1 LRERH
6 GKAETFRSSA
16 GIARLRNRTTEK
28 QSLFPLISGAK
39 PGEESAHL
47 TLTAFHGKIL
57 VMPLKY
63 QTGFGNEF
71 ATESVEGALPV
82 GRNSPQKAPL
92 GLYAEQFSG
101 SAFTVPRAGNKR
113 TWTYRIRPSV
123 LHKPFRQIENKLFRS
138 TPFDEVVTTP
148 NQLRWDPLALPNG
161 PTDFVDGITTIAGNG
176 DLFAQT
182 GIGIHI
188 YVCNRDMEDRFFYN
202 ADGEMLLVPEMG
214 SLTIYTEL
222 GVIEVSP
229 GEVCCLPRGL
239 KFRVTIGA
247 TGGNPTGREG
257 VNARGYVCENYG
269 AQFRLPDLGPIG
281 ANGLANPRDF
291 ETPVAWYEDREG
303 EMEQVAKF
311 GGNLWACEIDHSP
324 LDVVAWH
331 GNYAPYKYDLRRFN
345 TIGSISFDHPDPSI
359 FTVMTSPSGE
369 AGVANCDFVIFPDRW
384 LVAEDTFRPPWY
396 HRNTMSEYMGL
407 IYGQYDAKEEGFVP
421 GGGSLHNQMS
431 AHGPDLDAF
440 EKASNADLKPQK
452 LSGTLAF
459 MFESRYVI
467 RPTKF
472 AMDCAELQNEYSE
485 VWQGLKKNFS

>member
-1 LRERH
+1 M
-6 GKAETFRSSA
+6 G
-16 GIARLRNRTTEK
+16 
-28 QSLFPLISGAK
+28 LI
-39 PGEESAHL
+39 
-47 TLTAFHGKIL
+47 
-57 VMPLKY
+57 Y

-71 ATESVEGALPV
+71 ASEAVAGALPV

-101 SAFTVPRAGNKR
+101 TAFTVPRTHNKR

-123 LHKPFRQIENKLFRS
+123 LHKPFRQIGNGRIRS
-138 TPFDEVVTTP
+138 TPFDDVVTTP
-148 NQLRWDPLALPNG
+148 NQLRWDPLPMPTE
-161 PTDFVDGITTIAGNG
+161 PTDFVDGIATIAGNG
-176 DLFAQT
+176 DSFSQI

-188 YVCNRDMEDRFFYN
+188 YACNESMDGRFFYN
-202 ADGEMLLVPEMG
+202 ADGEMLVVAEQNRVRFL
-214 SLTIYTEL
+214 TEL
-222 GVIEVSP
+222 GVVEIAP

-239 KFRVTIGA
+239 KFRVELPDG
-247 TGGNPTGREG
+247 
-257 VNARGYVCENYG
+257 NARGYICENYG

-291 ETPVAWYEDREG
+291 ETPIAWYEDVEG
-303 EMEQVAKF
+303 DFEQATKF
-311 GGNLWACEIDHSP
+311 GGNMWACGIDHSP

-359 FTVMTSPSGE
+359 FTVLTSPSGE
-369 AGVANCDFVIFPDRW
+369 PGVANCDFVIFPDRW

-396 HRNTMSEYMGL
+396 HRNVMSEYMGL
-407 IYGQYDAKEEGFVP
+407 IHGQYDAKEEGFVP

-459 MFESRYVI
+459 MFESRYII
-467 RPTKF
+467 RPTKY
-472 AMDCAELQNEYSE
+472 AMETSQLQHEYFE
-485 VWQGLKKNFS
+485 VWQKLKKNFRS

>member
-1 LRERH
+1 MD
-6 GKAETFRSSA
+6 
-16 GIARLRNRTTEK
+16 
-28 QSLFPLISGAK
+28 
-39 PGEESAHL
+39 
-47 TLTAFHGKIL
+47 
-57 VMPLKY
+57 VKY

-71 ATESVEGALPV
+71 ATEAAAGALPV

-101 SAFTVPRAGNKR
+101 TAFTVPRVHNKR

-123 LHKPFRQIENKLFRS
+123 LHKPFRQIPNGMIRS

-148 NQLRWDPLALPNG
+148 NQLRWDPLPFAD
-161 PTDFVDGITTIAGNG
+161 TEKDFVDGLVTIAGNG
-176 DLFAQT
+176 DLFSQS
-182 GIGIHI
+182 GIAVHI
-188 YVCNRDMEDRFFYN
+188 YRANKPMTDRFFYN
-202 ADGEMLLVPEMG
+202 ADGEMLVVAERNRVRFL
-214 SLTIYTEL
+214 TEL
-222 GVIEVSP
+222 GVIEISP

-239 KFRVTIGA
+239 KFRVELPDGD
-247 TGGNPTGREG
+247 
-257 VNARGYVCENYG
+257 ARGYVCENYG

-291 ETPVAWYEDREG
+291 ETPVARYEDVDG
-303 EMEQVAKF
+303 EFEQVAKF
-311 GGNLWACEIDHSP
+311 GGNLWSCEIDHSP

-359 FTVMTSPSGE
+359 FTVLTSSSGE
-369 AGVANCDFVIFPDRW
+369 PGVANCDFVIFPDRW

-452 LSGTLAF
+452 LSGTMAF
-459 MFESRYVI
+459 MFESRYII

-472 AMDCAELQNEYSE
+472 AMESSELQHEYFE
-485 VWQGLKKNFS
+485 VWQKLKKNFSADGS

>member
-1 LRERH
+1 MELR
-6 GKAETFRSSA
+6 
-16 GIARLRNRTTEK
+16 
-28 QSLFPLISGAK
+28 
-39 PGEESAHL
+39 
-47 TLTAFHGKIL
+47 
-57 VMPLKY
+57 Y

-71 ATESVEGALPV
+71 ASEAVAGALPV

-101 SAFTVPRAGNKR
+101 TAFTVPRVHNKR

-123 LHKPFRQIENKLFRS
+123 LHKPFRQIANGMIRS

-148 NQLRWDPLALPNG
+148 NQLRWDPLPFAD
-161 PTDFVDGITTIAGNG
+161 TEKDFIDGLVTIAGNG
-176 DLFAQT
+176 DVFSQM
-182 GIGIHI
+182 GIAVHI
-188 YVCNRDMEDRFFYN
+188 YRANKPMTDRFFYN
-202 ADGEMLLVPEMG
+202 ADGEMLVVAERNRVRFL
-214 SLTIYTEL
+214 TEL
-222 GVIEVSP
+222 GVIEIGP

-239 KFRVTIGA
+239 KFRVELPDGD
-247 TGGNPTGREG
+247 
-257 VNARGYVCENYG
+257 ARGYICENYG

-291 ETPVAWYEDREG
+291 ETPVAWYEDVDG
-303 EMEQVAKF
+303 KFEQVAKF
-311 GGNLWACEIDHSP
+311 GGNMWACEIDHSP

-359 FTVMTSPSGE
+359 FTVLTSPSGE
-369 AGVANCDFVIFPDRW
+369 PGVANCDFVIFPDRW

-459 MFESRYVI
+459 MFESRYII

-472 AMDCAELQNEYSE
+472 AMETAQLQHEYFE
-485 VWQGLKKNFS
+485 VWQKLKKNFAEGK